1 MSALEIVL
9 KLIRDSES
17 CKLTAYQCPAGV
29 WTVGWGF
36 TGTDI
41 KKGVCWTQEKADECL
56 LVTAMSVLD
65 RAVKYSPIL
74 ATANIEKLAA
84 IADFIYNLG
93 VGNYAKSTLKKQVD
107 AGNWLAASSE
117 IKKWDK
123 AGGKVLKGLTIRRN
137 KEADYIEI
145 EKSFKNNYPQT
156 TCKMTDKGLVAFNEY
171 VDNLKEYLSPKKT

>member
-1 MSALEIVL
+1 MSALEILL
-9 KLIRDSES
+9 KLIKESEG
-17 CKLTAYQCPAGV
+17 CKLNSYRDCIGI
-29 WTVGWGF
+29 WTLGYGQ
-36 TGTDI
+36 TQGI
-41 KKGVCWTQEKADECL
+41 KQGMAWSQQQADDDL
-56 LVTAMSVLD
+56 IKTAMAVLD

-137 KEADYIEI
+137 KEAELI
-145 EKSFKNNYPQT
+145 
-156 TCKMTDKGLVAFNEY
+156 
-171 VDNLKEYLSPKKT
+171 LS

>member
-1 MSALEIVL
+1 MSALEIL
-9 KLIRDSES
+9 IKLIKESEG
-17 CKLTAYQCPAGV
+17 CQLTSYKCPAGV

-36 TGTDI
+36 TGVEV
-41 KKGVCWTQEKADECL
+41 KQGVCWTQEKADECL

-74 ATANIEKLAA
+74 ATVNIEKLAA

-117 IKKWDK
+117 IKKWNK
-123 AGGKVLKGLTIRRN
+123 AAGKELKGLTIRRA
-137 KEADYIEI
+137 KEAHLLLE
-145 EKSFKNNYPQT
+145 
-156 TCKMTDKGLVAFNEY
+156 
-171 VDNLKEYLSPKKT
+171 

>member
-1 MSALEIVL
+1 MSALEIL
-9 KLIRDSES
+9 IKLIKDSEG
-17 CKLTAYQCPAGV
+17 CKLTSYQCPAGV
-29 WTVGWGF
+29 WTVGYGY

-41 KKGVCWTQEKADECL
+41 KKGLCWTQAKADECL

-137 KEADYIEI
+137 KEADLI
-145 EKSFKNNYPQT
+145 
-156 TCKMTDKGLVAFNEY
+156 
-171 VDNLKEYLSPKKT
+171 LS